1 MFKSQMHD
9 IDTQHAVEIA
19 HRVWWVGHY
28 LPGDKFQC
36 HVYLIENG
44 DQSVLIDPGSQLT
57 FDGTLRK
64 IEEVMPFSQI
74 RYFICHHQDPDVAG
88 AMSLVEQKI
97 EREDCLL
104 ITHWRV
110 AALLKHYALITP
122 FWLIEEN
129 GWKLELGSRTLQ
141 FLFTP
146 YLHFPGAFCTFDNSS
161 KILFSSDLFGAF
173 TEDWSLFTEDES
185 HFENI
190 RPFHEHYM
198 PSREIML
205 HALLEI
211 ERYPISM
218 IAPQHGSII
227 KGRLVNYM
235 IEKLK
240 GLECGL
246 YLVNKD
252 VEDVQRLSNIN
263 QTLRD
268 IMSLMVIYR
277 KFSDIASPLLEFSQ
291 RLLPVESLEFFVLLE
306 NKQVLHLTPL
316 TRYRGDVIPSPSFCE
331 DIWLL
336 DQKDMQKNYLEF
348 NEKTVEKF
356 IASFV
361 SQDCECLKTEGGYL
375 LVPLF
380 SSREYGP
387 QALGVFHLSEEVE
400 ISVELDQ
407 MIGQLSVPLAVAT
420 EREAIYRMIELER
433 DKMYERS
440 IRDPLTF
447 LYTRSYM
454 QGSIPRLLSIH
465 NRDAWADIALAICD
479 IDHFKRI
486 NDTYGHVIGDKVLK
500 TVASV
505 LLEEIRSTDIPVRY
519 GGEEF
524 AVFMPMYS
532 VEAGLQFVERLRQK
546 IEKIK
551 FRSTDREK
559 RFSVTISVGI
569 AFHQQKESLQK
580 FIQRAD
586 EKMYQ
591 AKESG
596 RNKVCVASVEKKSK
610 IKQETASKEKVVST

>member
-1 MFKSQMHD
+1 MFKNQMHD

-19 HRVWWVGHY
+19 NRVWWVGHY

-44 DQSVLIDPGSQLT
+44 NESVLIDPGSQLT

-74 RYFICHHQDPDVAG
+74 RYFICHHQDPDIAG

-141 FLFTP
+141 FIFTP

-161 KILFSSDLFGAF
+161 KMLFSSDLFGAF
-173 TEDWSLFTEDES
+173 TEDWSLFAEDES

-246 YLVNKD
+246 YLINKD

-277 KFSDIASPLLEFSQ
+277 KFSDIASPLLELSQ
-291 RLLPVESLEFFVLLE
+291 RLLPVERLEFFVLLE

-316 TRYRGDVIPSPSFCE
+316 THYRGDVIPSPSFCE
-331 DIWLL
+331 GIWQL
-336 DQKDMQKNYLEF
+336 DQKDMQKNYLEC
-348 NEKTVEKF
+348 NEKTTDRF
-356 IASFV
+356 MASFV
-361 SQDCECLKTEGGYL
+361 DQDCEFLEVERGYL

-380 SSREYGP
+380 SSREHGP
-387 QALGVFHLSEEVE
+387 QALGVFHLSEDVE

-440 IRDPLTF
+440 IRDPLTS

-454 QGSIPRLLSIH
+454 QDSVQRLLSIH
-465 NRDAWADIALAICD
+465 NRDAWANIVLVICD
-479 IDHFKRI
+479 IDHFKHI

-500 TVASV
+500 AVGSV
-505 LLEEIRSTDIPVRY
+505 LLGEIRSTDIPVRY

-524 AVFMPMYS
+524 AIFMPMQT
-532 VEAGLQFVERLRQK
+532 VEAGVQFAERLRQK

-551 FRSTDREK
+551 FLSTDKKK
-559 RFSVTISVGI
+559 RFSVTISVGV
-569 AFHQQKESLQK
+569 ASHQQKESLQK
-580 FIQRAD
+580 LIQRAD

-591 AKESG
+591 AKDSG
-596 RNKVCVASVEKKSK
+596 RNKVCVASVDKSK
-610 IKQETASKEKVVST
+610 IEQKIASKEKVVSA